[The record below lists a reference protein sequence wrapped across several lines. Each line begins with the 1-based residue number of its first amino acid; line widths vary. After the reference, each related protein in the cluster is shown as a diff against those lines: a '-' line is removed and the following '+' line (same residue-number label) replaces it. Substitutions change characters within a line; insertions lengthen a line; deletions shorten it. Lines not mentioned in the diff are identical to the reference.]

1 MKKNALFLITLFT
14 LSFIF
19 LGSINVSAFAEDYVV
34 ATVDTARIINES
46 ADAKKAKIEL
56 DAQMK
61 KSKILI
67 EEKQNALKPLDEKA
81 KKGEIKPGT
90 KEGEEIK
97 TKTRELVE
105 LMRTKE
111 DEMQKL
117 FTKYQ
122 TDITE
127 KTIKIVSAYAKEK
140 NISLVLDKSSGASRG
155 GVLFGTDTLDITAE
169 IISRFNK

>member
-1 MKKNALFLITLFT
+1 MNKNALFQITLFT

-19 LGSINVSAFAEDYVV
+19 LGSVNVSAFAEDYVV

-97 TKTRELVE
+97 AKTRELVE

-117 FTKYQ
+117 FSKYQ
-122 TDITE
+122 ADITE

-140 NISLVLDKSSGASRG
+140 DISLVLDKSSGASRG